1 VAGVEGLVAKGA
13 GSPYRPGSRDWIKVR
28 SRENLDVIV
37 GAVIGPISRPEAV
50 IAGRYTDTGE
60 LVIVGRTTALSTRQ
74 AKQLATVLAAA
85 AAGEHPWPSRIGSG
99 HFGGGSVDI
108 TRVHP
113 DVVVEVA
120 ADSALQAGRHRHP
133 LRLLRL
139 RPDLAA
145 DDIDTFAG

>member
-1 VAGVEGLVAKGA
+1 
-13 GSPYRPGSRDWIKVR
+13 VR
-28 SRENLDVIV
+28 SYPNRHVRSYPDN
-37 GAVIGPISRPEAV
+37 
-50 IAGRYTDTGE
+50 TGE

-74 AKQLATVLAAA
+74 AKQLATVLSPAV
-85 AAGEHPWPSRIGSG
+85 AGEHPWPPRIGSG

-133 LRLLRL
+133 LRLLRF

-145 DDIDTFAG
+145 DDIDTLAG

>member
-1 VAGVEGLVAKGA
+1 M
-13 GSPYRPGSRDWIKVR
+13 R

-37 GAVIGPISRPEAV
+37 GAVIGPASRPEAV
-50 IAGRYTDTGE
+50 VAGRYTDTGE

-74 AKQLATVLAAA
+74 AKQLATVLTPAAT
-85 AAGEHPWPSRIGSG
+85 GEHPWPPRIGSG
-99 HFGGGSVDI
+99 HFDGGSLDI
-108 TRVHP
+108 TRVQP

-120 ADSALQAGRHRHP
+120 ADSALQAGRHP

>member
-1 VAGVEGLVAKGA
+1 
-13 GSPYRPGSRDWIKVR
+13 VR

-37 GAVIGPISRPEAV
+37 GAVIGPEAV
-50 IAGRYTDTGE
+50 VAGRYTDTGE

-74 AKQLATVLAAA
+74 AKQLATVLTPA
-85 AAGEHPWPSRIGSG
+85 AAGEHPWPPRIGSG

-113 DVVVEVA
+113 EVVVEVA
-120 ADSALQAGRHRHP
+120 ADSAIQAGRHP

>member
-1 VAGVEGLVAKGA
+1 
-13 GSPYRPGSRDWIKVR
+13 VR

-37 GAVIGPISRPEAV
+37 GAVIGPASRPEAL

-74 AKQLATVLAAA
+74 AKQLATVLTPAAT
-85 AAGEHPWPSRIGSG
+85 GEHPWPPRVGSG
-99 HFGGGSVDI
+99 HFGGGSLDV
-108 TRVHP
+108 TRVQP

-120 ADSALQAGRHRHP
+120 ADSALQAGRHRHA